1 MESRCFDVAISLHF
15 PDGYS
20 LYLPTY
26 RITHTA
32 WNIDVDRESCPKAA
46 AGTHAISHA
55 QQAHE
60 KLSETGERMEKR
72 ARASVGKGWRLLARM
87 DGLWDGIVGS

>member
-1 MESRCFDVAISLHF
+1 MFRCRDISALSRWVFTIPA
-15 PDGYS
+15 
-20 LYLPTY
+20 YLPTY